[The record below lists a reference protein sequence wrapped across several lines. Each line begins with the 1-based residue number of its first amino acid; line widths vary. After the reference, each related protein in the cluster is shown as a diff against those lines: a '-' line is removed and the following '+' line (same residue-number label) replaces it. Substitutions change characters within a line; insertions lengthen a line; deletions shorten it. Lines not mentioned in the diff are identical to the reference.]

1 MELFEYVE
9 EALESISE
17 WNDNDDT
24 SEKARRLRISMLN
37 SEFIICL
44 FVLNKVFA
52 LGLSYLILSK
62 FLQQTSIDLKEAMSL
77 AQNTKQEL
85 KELRLNAEKEF
96 GDIFERVKSL
106 AEKIDIEINMP
117 RISKRPTDVTFKQ
130 TIQKYFIEYQYL
142 FHT

>member
-1 MELFEYVE
+1 MELFEYIE
-9 EALESISE
+9 EALEDISE

-24 SEKARRLRISMLN
+24 SEKARRLRITMLN

-52 LGLSYLILSK
+52 LGLVLSK
-62 FLQQTSIDLKEAMSL
+62 VLQQTSIDLKEAMSL

-85 KELRLNAEKEF
+85 KEIRLNAEKEF